1 MKTKIACTIGPSSGD
16 RGTISELINAGC
28 RIFRINFSHGN
39 LELWKE
45 WTDNLRQVSSSLG
58 VDCVLIADLRGRSIR
73 FASPIDA
80 KTYSAGQTFY
90 IVRHDGREGEV
101 PSVDSPEFFEAVSEN
116 DVLVSDDGRGLMR
129 VLKRETDKIMVQAL
143 SKLTVRRGKSLVIR
157 NKEIPIPNYLSHCVD
172 QILDAVRLGT
182 DYLGLSFVT
191 SPRDILAV
199 REFLD
204 KNGSDIGLIAKI
216 ETISAVANVEEI
228 AKVSDAVLVA
238 RGDLGMHFPLE
249 EVPRLQERIVGTV
262 TAIGKPVIV
271 ATQLLGSMI
280 SESVPSRSEI
290 VDVMNCVVDGV
301 DVLML
306 TGETAIGSYP
316 VETVNWLRRIIETYE
331 GDVRTRREISQDQLV
346 DRFALGVVELAEALN
361 AKIGI
366 YTKKGNTARRISRF
380 KPRTQVFAAS
390 NDPKTICRLMML
402 WGVEPIH
409 VDSKEYDR
417 GLEELEQKLK
427 EQNLVKRGD
436 TLILTYGL
444 LDKPIHTIRIVQLIS

>member
-1 MKTKIACTIGPSSGD
+1 
-16 RGTISELINAGC
+16 LINAGC

-39 LELWKE
+39 IDLWKE
-45 WTDNLRQVSSSLG
+45 WTYNLREVSSSLG

-90 IVRHDGREGEV
+90 IVRHDGRGGDV

-129 VLKRETDKIMVQAL
+129 VLKKESDKIMVQAL
-143 SKLTVRRGKSLVIR
+143 NGLTVRRGKSLVIR

-172 QILDAVRLGT
+172 QALDAVRLGA

-228 AKVSDAVLVA
+228 AKASDAVLVA

-249 EVPRLQERIVGTV
+249 EVPRLQEKIVGTV

-280 SESVPSRSEI
+280 SEPVPSRSEI

-316 VETVNWLRRIIETYE
+316 VEAVKWLRRIIEAYE
-331 GDVRTRREISQDQLV
+331 GDVRARREVSRDRLV
-346 DRFALGVVELAEALN
+346 DRFALGVVEL
-361 AKIGI
+361 
-366 YTKKGNTARRISRF
+366 RV
-380 KPRTQVFAAS
+380 QV
-390 NDPKTICRLMML
+390 R
-402 WGVEPIH
+402 
-409 VDSKEYDR
+409 
-417 GLEELEQKLK
+417 
-427 EQNLVKRGD
+427 
-436 TLILTYGL
+436 
-444 LDKPIHTIRIVQLIS
+444 